1 MVEIMKKFNNYRLN
15 IFKILPAIV
24 MLMFSI
30 ACNTDEL
37 KNLDNPKVGIDD
49 TKLNRGYLFANAQL
63 LMSNQAYDGEKNIY
77 GGYMQYY
84 ATYSIIMVGDRYL
97 YEQPRNDDLWDAYT
111 EEIKHLEQL
120 LYLLNSDEEN
130 LPDLVN
136 KIAQTRILRVY
147 AYHRITDA
155 YGDVPYSEA
164 GKAAIDATYF
174 PAYDTQ
180 QSIYAD
186 MLRELEQAAVALT
199 SSGEI
204 FSAEDFLFNGDFEKW
219 KKFAYSLM
227 LRLAMRVSKADPAM
241 AQEYI
246 TKAVNGGLMES
257 NLDVAMI
264 RHADGPQE
272 KNQQPRS
279 RSIILRDPE
288 KYTKLGETF
297 INWLIDQND
306 PRLMVYSG
314 GVLDESVTGFTSTDM
329 NIFWY
334 QDGIWKLDP
343 ADQAGHPHGTTIVSI
358 EQDYGIASFEDMQHA
373 YSRPNPKMIAFDKPH
388 VLMNYSEV
396 QFLLAE
402 AAIEGWASGDP
413 ADYYE
418 AGVRAAMTQYGV
430 YDPDLIVADA
440 EIDAFLAVHPFDPA
454 EGKKMIGEQYWLA
467 TYLNEQEAWSNWRRT
482 GYPELT
488 PNVDADIPRRNEYQE
503 AERSINQANYQ
514 DAVSRLSNGDTFY
527 SRVWWDTP

>member
-1 MVEIMKKFNNYRLN
+1 MKNTDHNHHKLYHVLLA
-15 IFKILPAIV
+15 ILLLLISV
-24 MLMFSI
+24 

-49 TKLNRGYLFANAQL
+49 TKLNRGYLFANAEL
-63 LMSNQAYDGEKNIY
+63 LLSNQAYDGEKNIY
-77 GGYMQYY
+77 GGYMQYF

-97 YEQPRNDDLWDAYT
+97 YEQARNDDLWDAYT

-120 LYLLNSDEEN
+120 LYLLTSDEEN
-130 LPDLVN
+130 LPELVN
-136 KIAQTRILRVY
+136 KISQTRILRAY
-147 AYHRITDA
+147 AFHRVTDA
-155 YGDVPYSEA
+155 YGDVPYFEA

-174 PAYDTQ
+174 PVYDTQ

-186 MLRELEQAAVALT
+186 MLKELEQAAAAMT
-199 SSGEI
+199 SGVEI
-204 FSAEDFLFNGDFEKW
+204 FSAEDFLFNGDVEKW

-257 NLDVAMI
+257 NEDIAMI

-272 KNQQPRS
+272 VNQNPRS

-297 INWLIDQND
+297 INWLKDQND

-373 YSRPNPKMIAFDKPH
+373 YSRPNPKMIAYDKPH

-396 QFLLAE
+396 LFLLSE
-402 AAIEGWASGDP
+402 AAMEGWVSGDP
-413 ADYYE
+413 ATYYE
-418 AGVRAAMTQYGV
+418 DGVRAAMTQYGV
-430 YDPDLIVADA
+430 FDESLIVADA
-440 EIDAFLAVHPFDPA
+440 DIEAFLAAHPFNLS

-482 GYPELT
+482 GFPVLT
-488 PNVDADIPRRNEYQE
+488 PSVDAEIPRRNEYQE
-503 AERSINQANYQ
+503 AERSINADNYQ
-514 DAVSRLSNGDTFY
+514 DAASRLSNGDTFY